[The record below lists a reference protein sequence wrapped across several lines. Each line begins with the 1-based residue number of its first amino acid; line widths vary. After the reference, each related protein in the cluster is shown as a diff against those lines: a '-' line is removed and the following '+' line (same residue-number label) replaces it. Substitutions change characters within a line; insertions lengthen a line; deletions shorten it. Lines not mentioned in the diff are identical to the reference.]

1 MKKKWV
7 CARVQGLSYSER
19 PSSVEGQCKRV
30 RSMLRIVMWPMAE
43 FELRTGQ
50 ERVTLLRS
58 YPTGATITSNFVRLI
73 TLGVKHECSC
83 NACSCHGRDKG
94 KSDVPFSIN
103 TLFRFKVWFKRLSDD
118 F

>member
-1 MKKKWV
+1 
-7 CARVQGLSYSER
+7 
-19 PSSVEGQCKRV
+19 
-30 RSMLRIVMWPMAE
+30 MAE

-73 TLGVKHECSC
+73 PLGVKREYSC
-83 NACSCHGRDKG
+83 NASCHGRDKG

-103 TLFRFKVWFKRLSDD
+103 TLFRFKVWLKRLSDD